1 MPCVYHGRTKDESCG
16 HLKIDLSPPSRPPPP
31 PHPTHTH
38 NSTLLLIVPRECFCC
53 GLPCHCTVFHMKRLN
68 QTESPIFVALCV
80 SVFKRK
86 IVLDIFICLFI
97 FYFILFYLLFL
108 FLFFMFIYLFFD
120 SCLIAVL
127 FVFLHIVF

>member
-1 MPCVYHGRTKDESCG
+1 MPCVYHGRTKEESCG
-16 HLKIDLSPPSRPPPP
+16 HLKSIYAALPDPPPP
-31 PHPTHTH
+31 PPPPTHTH

-86 IVLDIFICLFI
+86 IVFGFYLHVCLDIFICLFI
-97 FYFILFYLLFL
+97 FYFILFYLLFYFYFFL
-108 FLFFMFIYLFFD
+108 FLFIYLF
-120 SCLIAVL
+120 IY
-127 FVFLHIVF
+127 